1 MRILA
6 TRRDPAEPH
15 PSRRLVDQFL
25 RTYVSWRERCELVEA
40 AHARWNDAARGDRG
54 AAFAAYCAALDREQ
68 CAARAHERSIGR
80 LRRTATRAP
89 SSS

>member
-1 MRILA
+1 MRIIA
-6 TRRDPAEPH
+6 TRRDHAEPH

-25 RTYVSWRERCELVEA
+25 QTYVSWRERCEQVEA
-40 AHARWNDAARGDRG
+40 AHACWNDAARGDRG

-80 LRRTATRAP
+80 LRRTAAGAP